1 MNTDVFYL
9 LINSNYSLLISYDLY
24 ESIHYQMGNFL
35 FDFYE
40 IFIRNLNIKEVLI
53 NKNDFSYY
61 KTYCENTT
69 KVLKC
74 FLHSDNYNNNR
85 AFEKLIIKCVLYAY
99 CLSVVVLLFMKGS
112 NEDVQCEC
120 FDSLLNEFTK
130 VCGIFYKLNS
140 VELVLKVHEY
150 VKELVKVNEVEELV
164 KKKDELCVSYGKELL
179 FNIRKHSLKDTHEN
193 IRSMIGV
200 DVSIEEYVKGIGL
213 IMLINVFKI
222 NIDDGSI
229 RIQKSICSDN
239 EQNIL
244 QIIEEKLKE

>member
-9 LINSNYSLLISYDLY
+9 LINSNYSLLISHDLY

-99 CLSVVVLLFMKGS
+99 CLSVVVLLFMKG
-112 NEDVQCEC
+112 NNDDIQFEC

-130 VCGIFYKLNS
+130 VCGIFYKLNT

-150 VKELVKVNEVEELV
+150 VKGLVKMNEVDELV
-164 KKKDELCVSYGKELL
+164 KKRDELCVSYGKELL
-179 FNIRKHSLKDTHEN
+179 FNIRKHSLKDTHEH
-193 IRSMIGV
+193 IRGMISV

-229 RIQKSICSDN
+229 RIQKSICGDN

-244 QIIEEKLKE
+244 QFIEEKLKE

>member
-9 LINSNYSLLISYDLY
+9 LINSNYSLLISHDLY

-40 IFIRNLNIKEVLI
+40 IFIRNLNIKEVLL
-53 NKNDFSYY
+53 NKNDFNYY
-61 KTYCENTT
+61 RTYSENTA

-85 AFEKLIIKCVLYAY
+85 AFEKLIIKCVLYTY
-99 CLSVVVLLFMKGS
+99 CLSVVVLLFMTGN
-112 NEDVQCEC
+112 NEDIQCEC
-120 FDSLLNEFTK
+120 FDNLLNEFTK

-140 VELVLKVHEY
+140 VELVLKIHEY
-150 VKELVKVNEVEELV
+150 VKGLVGVNKV
-164 KKKDELCVSYGKELL
+164 DELLKHKEEWCLSYGKELL
-179 FNIRKHSLKDTHEN
+179 FNIRKHSLKDTHEQ
-193 IRSMIGV
+193 IRIMINV
-200 DVSIEEYVKGIGL
+200 DVSIEEYVKAIGL
-213 IMLINVFKI
+213 IILINVFKI

-229 RIQKSICSDN
+229 RIQKSICNDN

-244 QIIEEKLKE
+244 QFIEDKLKE